1 MGYYRIDRRA
11 NAGAML
17 HVGQPAPSFT
27 LPDASMEMMDL
38 SSYRGKKN
46 VVLYFYPK
54 DGTPACTIQAIGF
67 SDRENEFKKLDTIVF
82 GVSRDD
88 VLSHQAFRDEHGLTV
103 ELLADTEAEVCKLY
117 EVIQQKLVDGHPR
130 QCLLRSTFVIDKKG
144 VVRHILQDVNPREHV
159 DEVLKVCKEL
169 NAKRAN

>member
-1 MGYYRIDRRA
+1 
-11 NAGAML
+11 
-17 HVGQPAPSFT
+17 
-27 LPDASMEMMDL
+27 MEMMDL

-67 SDRENEFKKLDTIVF
+67 SDREDEFKRLDTVVF

-103 ELLADTEAEVCKLY
+103 QLLADTEEEVCRLY
-117 EVIQQKLVDGHPR
+117 DVIQEKIVDGHPKW
-130 QCLLRSTFVIDKKG
+130 CLLRSTFVIDKKG
-144 VVRHILQDVNPREHV
+144 VIRHAEYGVSPRGHATEVFDVV
-159 DEVLKVCKEL
+159 KTL
-169 NAKRAN
+169 

>member
-1 MGYYRIDRRA
+1 
-11 NAGAML
+11 ML
-17 HVGQPAPSFT
+17 HVGQPAPSFQ

-54 DGTPACTIQAIGF
+54 DGTPGCTIEAIGF
-67 SDRENEFKKLDTIVF
+67 SDREGEFMKLDAVVF

-103 ELLADTEAEVCKLY
+103 QLLADTEEEVCRLY
-117 EVIQQKLVDGHPR
+117 EVIEEKIVGGHPKS
-130 QCLLRSTFVIDKKG
+130 CLLRSTFIIDKKG
-144 VVRHILQDVNPREHV
+144 VVRHILRDVSPRAHV
-159 DEVLKVCKEL
+159 DEVLKVCKTL
-169 NAKRAN
+169 GKARAN

>member
-1 MGYYRIDRRA
+1 
-11 NAGAML
+11 ML

-54 DGTPACTIQAIGF
+54 DGTPGCTIEAIGF
-67 SDRENEFKKLDTIVF
+67 SDREDEFKRLDAVVF

-103 ELLADTEAEVCKLY
+103 QLLADTEEEVCRLY
-117 EVIQQKLVDGHPR
+117 QVIQEKIVDGR
-130 QCLLRSTFVIDKKG
+130 SRSSLTRSTFVIDKKG
-144 VVRHILQDVNPREHV
+144 VVRHILQDVNPRAHV
-159 DEVLKVCKEL
+159 EEVLKVCKTL
-169 NAKRAN
+169 VPLKHAN

>member
-1 MGYYRIDRRA
+1 
-11 NAGAML
+11 
-17 HVGQPAPSFT
+17 
-27 LPDASMEMMDL
+27 MEMTDL

-67 SDRENEFKKLDTIVF
+67 SDREAEFKKLDTVVF

-88 VLSHQAFRDEHGLTV
+88 VLSHQAFRDTHGLTV

-117 EVIQQKLVDGHPR
+117 DVIQNKIVDGHPKS
-130 QCLLRSTFVIDKKG
+130 CLLRSTFIIDKKG
-144 VVRHILQDVNPREHV
+144 VVRHILQDVNPKVHV
-159 DEVLKVCKEL
+159 EEVLKVCKAL
-169 NAKRAN
+169 TNGKHAN

>member
-1 MGYYRIDRRA
+1 
-11 NAGAML
+11 ML
-17 HVGQPAPSFT
+17 HVGELAPSFT
-27 LPDASMEMMDL
+27 LPDSSMEMMDL

-67 SDRENEFKKLDTIVF
+67 SDRENEFKKLDTVVF

-103 ELLADTEAEVCKLY
+103 NLLADTEQEVCRLY
-117 EVIQQKLVDGHPR
+117 DVIQEKIVDGHAKS
-130 QCLLRSTFVIDKKG
+130 CLLRSTFVIDKKG
-144 VVRHILQDVNPREHV
+144 VVRHILRDVNPKAHV
-159 DEVLKVCKEL
+159 EEVLKIIKGLHV
-169 NAKRAN
+169 AHAN

>member
-1 MGYYRIDRRA
+1 
-11 NAGAML
+11 
-17 HVGQPAPSFT
+17 
-27 LPDASMEMMDL
+27 MEMMDL

-67 SDRENEFKKLDTIVF
+67 SDRENEFKKLDTVVF

-103 ELLADTEAEVCKLY
+103 NLLADTEQEVCRLY
-117 EVIQQKLVDGHPR
+117 DVVQDKIVDGHAKS
-130 QCLLRSTFVIDKKG
+130 CLLRSTFVIDKKG
-144 VVRHILQDVNPREHV
+144 VVRHIMQDVNPKAHV
-159 DEVLKVCKEL
+159 EEVLKIIKGL
-169 NAKRAN
+169 HIAHAN